1 MFFYIIVHFF
11 CIYAFFLVPL
21 HTKLFILIKITTM
34 TTQELQTAFEQAYG
48 KQAEKVYFSPGRVNL
63 IGEHTDYNGGCV
75 FPCALSFGA
84 WLLIAKNEDRVL
96 RFKSLNMPQEY
107 TIALDAIRPQ
117 PERAWCNYALGCM
130 DIIVR
135 RHPEAKLQSGYDL
148 LYYGNV
154 PAGAGLS
161 SSAAMEVVTARAFTE
176 EMGWKDADDKAYR
189 TELALIGQACE
200 HEYAG
205 VMCGIMD
212 QFASA
217 QGKKDHAIYL
227 NCDTLEFEHVPVKLD
242 GIKVVI
248 TNTHSPHHLDSG
260 AYNDR
265 VRQCKTAV
273 EQISQ
278 VKPVKFLAELNEED
292 WRAVEGAI
300 TDPIAK
306 KRARHVVGEVART
319 AEAVEALKKGD
330 IKRFGK
336 LMTASHVSLRDDY
349 EVTGPELDA
358 LAEAAWQVDGVLGS
372 RMTGGGF
379 GGCTVSLVRDEAI
392 EEFKAFVGA
401 EYERKT
407 GLKADFYVAEIGD
420 GVTRL
425 A

>member
-1 MFFYIIVHFF
+1 MNNLLKFYTI
-11 CIYAFFLVPL
+11 
-21 HTKLFILIKITTM
+21 M
-34 TTQELQTAFEQAYG
+34 STQEMQAAFEQAYG
-48 KQAEKVYFSPGRVNL
+48 RKAEKLFFSPGRVNL

-84 WLLIAKNEDRVL
+84 WLLIAKNSENVL
-96 RFKSLNMPQEY
+96 RFKSMNMPQEY
-107 TIALDAIRPQ
+107 SIPVSAISPQ
-117 PERAWCNYALGCM
+117 PDRAWCNYALGCIE
-130 DIIVR
+130 IIGR
-135 RHPEAKLQSGYDL
+135 RHPEAKLTSGYDL

-176 EMGWKDADDKAYR
+176 EMGWKDADDKKYR

-227 NCDTLEFEHVPVKLD
+227 NCDTMEFEHVPVKLE

-248 TNTHSPHHLDSG
+248 SNTHSPHHLDSG

-278 VKPVKFLAELNEED
+278 VKPIKFLAELSED
-292 WRAVEGAI
+292 DWKEVEGAI

-319 AEAVEALKKGD
+319 AAAVEALKRGE
-330 IKRFGK
+330 IAYFGE

-358 LAEAAWQVDGVLGS
+358 LAEAAWQVEGVLGS

-379 GGCTVSLVRDEAI
+379 GGCTVSLVKDEAI
-392 EEFKAFVGA
+392 ETFKAFVGA
-401 EYERKT
+401 EYEKKT

-420 GVTRL
+420 GVMKL
-425 A
+425 

>member
-1 MFFYIIVHFF
+1 
-11 CIYAFFLVPL
+11 
-21 HTKLFILIKITTM
+21 M
-34 TTQELQTAFEQAYG
+34 TTQELNAAFEQAYG
-48 KQAEKVYFSPGRVNL
+48 KKAEKMFFSPGRVNL

-84 WLLIAKNEDRVL
+84 WLLIAKNEDQVL

-107 TIALDAIRPQ
+107 SISLSAIAPQ
-117 PERAWCNYALGCM
+117 PDKAWCNYSLGCIE
-130 DIIVR
+130 IISR
-135 RHPEAKLQSGYDL
+135 RHPEAKLKSGYDL
-148 LYYGNV
+148 LYFGNV

-176 EMGWKDADDKAYR
+176 EMGWKDADDKKYR

-227 NCDTLEFEHVPVKLD
+227 NCDTLEFEHVPVKLE

-248 TNTHSPHHLDSG
+248 SNTHSPHHLDSG

-273 EQISQ
+273 EQICK
-278 VKPVKFLAELNEED
+278 VKPIKNLAELTKED
-292 WRAVEGAI
+292 WKEVEGAI

-330 IKRFGK
+330 IQRFGE

-349 EVTGPELDA
+349 EVTGKELDS
-358 LAEAAWQVDGVLGS
+358 LAEAAWQVEGVLGS

-379 GGCTVSLVRDEAI
+379 GGCTVSLVKEDAI
-392 EEFKAFVGA
+392 ENFKAFVGK
-401 EYERKT
+401 EYEEKT

-420 GVTRL
+420 GVARL

>member
-1 MFFYIIVHFF
+1 
-11 CIYAFFLVPL
+11 
-21 HTKLFILIKITTM
+21 M
-34 TTQELQTAFEQAYG
+34 TTQELNVAFEQAYG
-48 KQAEKVYFSPGRVNL
+48 KKAEKMYFAPGRVNL

-84 WLLIAKNEDRVL
+84 WLLLAKNDDQVL
-96 RFKSLNMPQEY
+96 RFKSLNMPQTY
-107 TIALDAIRPQ
+107 SIPVSAIRPQ
-117 PERAWCNYALGCM
+117 PDKAWCNYALGCL
-130 DIIVR
+130 DIIAR
-135 RHPEAKLQSGYDL
+135 RHPEAKLKSGYDI

-176 EMGWKDADDKAYR
+176 EMVERLDTRLAMQSEADDKAYR

-227 NCDTLEFEHVPVKLD
+227 NCDTMEFEHVPVQLK

-248 TNTHSPHHLDSG
+248 ANTHSPHHLDSG

-265 VRQCKTAV
+265 VRQCKRAV

-278 VKPVKFLAELNEED
+278 VKPIKCLAELSPED
-292 WRAVEGAI
+292 WKEVESAI

-319 AEAVEALKKGD
+319 AAAVEALKKGE
-330 IKRFGK
+330 IAYFGE

-358 LAEAAWQVDGVLGS
+358 LAEAAWQVEGVLGS

-379 GGCTVSLVRDEAI
+379 GGCTVSLVKDEAI
-392 EEFKAFVGA
+392 EAFKAFVGA
-401 EYERKT
+401 EYEKKT

-425 A
+425 E

>member
-1 MFFYIIVHFF
+1 MCFFIAYLNI
-11 CIYAFFLVPL
+11 FLYL
-21 HTKLFILIKITTM
+21 CAKFILKFIIM
-34 TTQELQTAFEQAYG
+34 TTSEMNQAFEKAYG
-48 KQAEKVYFSPGRVNL
+48 RGAEKIYFSPGRVNL

-84 WLLIAKNEDRVL
+84 WLLLAKNNDRVL
-96 RFKSLNMPQEY
+96 RFRSLNMPQVYE
-107 TIALDAIRPQ
+107 IAVDAIKPQ
-117 PERAWCNYALGCM
+117 PDRAWCNYALGCI
-130 DIIVR
+130 DIIAR
-135 RHPEAKLQSGYDL
+135 RHPEAKLESGYDL
-148 LYYGNV
+148 LYFGNV

-176 EMGWKDADDKAYR
+176 EMVESLDTQLPFGYKDDKQYR

-205 VMCGIMD
+205 VMCGVMD

-227 NCDTLEFEHVPVKLD
+227 NCDTLEFEHVPVKLE

-248 TNTHSPHHLDSG
+248 SNTHSPHHLDSG

-273 EQISQ
+273 EQISK
-278 VKPVKFLAELNEED
+278 VKPIKFLAELTLED
-292 WRAVEGAI
+292 WEQVQDAI

-319 AEAVEALKKGD
+319 AEAVEALKQGK
-330 IKRFGK
+330 IERFGE

-349 EVTGPELDA
+349 EVTGKELDS
-358 LAEAAWQVDGVLGS
+358 LAEAAWQVEGVLGS

-392 EEFKAFVGA
+392 ETFKAFVGK
-401 EYERKT
+401 EYEAKT

-420 GVTRL
+420 GVARL

>member
-1 MFFYIIVHFF
+1 
-11 CIYAFFLVPL
+11 
-21 HTKLFILIKITTM
+21 M
-34 TTQELQTAFEQAYG
+34 TTQEMQNAFEQAYG
-48 KQAEKVYFSPGRVNL
+48 RKAEKIYFAPGRVNL
-63 IGEHTDYNGGCV
+63 IGEHVDYQGGSV

-84 WLLIAKNEDRVL
+84 WLLIAPNADKVL
-96 RFKSLNMPQEY
+96 RFRSLNMPQSYEISIHS
-107 TIALDAIRPQ
+107 IAPQ
-117 PERAWCNYALGCM
+117 PDRAWCNYSLGCM
-130 DIIVR
+130 DIISR
-135 RHPEAKLQSGYDL
+135 RHPEAKLQQGYDL

-161 SSAAMEVVTARAFTE
+161 SSAAMEVATARAFTE
-176 EMGWKDADDKAYR
+176 EMGVKIEDDKKYR
-189 TELALIGQACE
+189 TELALIGQECE

-227 NCDTLEFEHVPVKLD
+227 NCDTLEFEHVPVKLE

-265 VRQCKTAV
+265 VRQCKLAV
-273 EQISQ
+273 EQISK
-278 VKPVKFLAELNEED
+278 VKPIKFLAELTED
-292 WRAVEGAI
+292 DWKEVESAI
-300 TDPIAK
+300 TDPIAH

-319 AEAVEALKKGD
+319 AAAVEALKRGEVAY
-330 IKRFGK
+330 FGE
-336 LMTASHVSLRDDY
+336 LMTASHVSLRDDF

-358 LAEAAWQVDGVLGS
+358 LAEAAWQVEGVLGS

-379 GGCTVSLVRDEAI
+379 GGCTVSLVKDEAI
-392 EEFKAFVGA
+392 ETFKALVGA
-401 EYERKT
+401 EYEKKT

-420 GVTRL
+420 GVSRL

>member
-1 MFFYIIVHFF
+1 
-11 CIYAFFLVPL
+11 
-21 HTKLFILIKITTM
+21 M
-34 TTQELQTAFEQAYG
+34 TREELQKAFVEAYG
-48 KQAEKVYFSPGRVNL
+48 HKAEKMYFAPGRVNL

-84 WLLIAKNEDRVL
+84 WLLIAPNTDKVL
-96 RFKSLNMPQEY
+96 RFKSLNMPQSYE
-107 TIALDAIRPQ
+107 IAIDKIAPQ
-117 PERAWCNYALGCM
+117 PDRAWCNYSLGCM
-130 DIIVR
+130 AIIAR
-135 RHPEAKLQSGYDL
+135 RHPEAKLEQGYDL

-176 EMGWKDADDKAYR
+176 EMGWKDADDKKYR

-227 NCDTLEFEHVPVKLD
+227 NCDTMEFEHVPVKLD

-265 VRQCKTAV
+265 VRQCRLAV
-273 EQISQ
+273 EQISK
-278 VKPVKFLAELNEED
+278 VKPIKNLAELTEED
-292 WRAVEGAI
+292 WRAVESAI
-300 TDPIAK
+300 SDPIAH

-319 AEAVEALKKGD
+319 AAAVKALKKGE
-330 IKRFGK
+330 IAYFGE

-358 LAEAAWQVDGVLGS
+358 LAEAAWQVEGVLGS

-379 GGCTVSLVRDEAI
+379 GGCTVSLVKDEAI
-392 EEFKAFVGA
+392 ETFKAFVGA
-401 EYERKT
+401 EYEKKT

-420 GVTRL
+420 GVKAL
-425 A
+425 M